1 MLYIVG
7 LRGRYISTY
16 IGLIYGRY
24 LQFRILKWPLT
35 FLSFPSCM
43 SAKCIMINDNWRFT
57 LKRIRATSADTPIF
71 GVSVPW
77 FPQKKILNPIHW
89 WPNFQCICCHQ
100 CIIFSHETYAPW
112 VWDTGTCG
120 FIQRNIVP
128 LKSYGLLDQH
138 ICSYPQISMLH
149 PFFHILRFLCCTRM
163 FSKCFPYLPYIFQ
176 YHLIPFGYLT

>member
-1 MLYIVG
+1 MGIFPEIYAWK
-7 LRGRYISTY
+7 
-16 IGLIYGRY
+16 IGLVYGRY

-57 LKRIRATSADTPIF
+57 QKRICATSAGNPYIWGFRTM
-71 GVSVPW
+71 VSA
-77 FPQKKILNPIHW
+77 KICLNPIHW

-120 FIQRNIVP
+120 FIQKNIVP

-138 ICSYPQISMLH
+138 IFPYPQISMLH
-149 PFFHILRFLCCTRM
+149 QDVFQM
-163 FSKCFPYLPYIFQ
+163 FPISALYFP
-176 YHLIPFGYLT
+176 IPFDTIWLFNIAMENHHFIHF